1 MTGAP
6 PDAQAFFEV
15 YLAAPIVIGLYILW
29 KIITKFK
36 GPMFV
41 RAKNMDL
48 MTGLRSFDLDELDE
62 AAPRKKSIANL
73 PKRTLRGLF

>member
-1 MTGAP
+1 M
-6 PDAQAFFEV
+6 
-15 YLAAPIVIGLYILW
+15 
-29 KIITKFK
+29 TKFK

-41 RAKNMDL
+41 GAKNMDL
-48 MTGLRSFDLDELDE
+48 TTGLRSFDLDELDE